1 MEHISK
7 ILDDIIYMGYRVNRE
22 RSPEI
27 SVSRWKEI
35 YGDRAD
41 TYEVWFQADTILSE
55 VK

>member
-1 MEHISK
+1 VEHISK

-27 SVSRWKEI
+27 SPERWKAI
-35 YGDRAD
+35 YGDRVD
-41 TYEVWFQADTILSE
+41 VYELWFQADTILSE